1 MKRGDGV
8 LILLKHFLSAPVY
21 GWTIGE
27 LRICAKIHEKSL
39 YRAVKKLKDHR
50 IIIKVGEMYYLNS
63 DIIGSLRGN
72 IVELQKQRDRSKY
85 LQIQKQRGET
95 K

>member
-1 MKRGDGV
+1 M
-8 LILLKHFLSAPVY
+8 ILLRHFLSAPVM
-21 GWTIGE
+21 GWTIDE
-27 LRICAKIHEKSL
+27 LRICAKIHEKAL
-39 YRAVKKLKDHR
+39 YRALKKLREHE
-50 IIIKVGEMYYLNS
+50 IVIKVGEMYSLNA

-85 LQIQKQRGET
+85 IQIQKQRGN